1 MHWYHHVLGMCQAP
15 ELELML
21 QETKEATNYYFCYR
35 WLLILFKREFSSYEE
50 VSPQRWR
57 CCYIAARLLQ
67 TLGLH
72 AAQEL

>member
-1 MHWYHHVLGMCQAP
+1 MV
-15 ELELML
+15 L

-50 VSPQRWR
+50 VSPQRLLG
-57 CCYIAARLLQ
+57 CYIAVRLLPI
-67 TLGLH
+67 LLH